1 MEGESL
7 GSKLH
12 TKIEIKPPGQEP
24 ASPSSSSSVLHNPET
39 DNQVEGK
46 LPFFK
51 SRYRQR
57 ASDTWLIS
65 LLVILHLM
73 AFITTT
79 LVNYFSIPSVF
90 FQPLSENPLLG
101 PSASTLD
108 KVGALRRAFLAQ
120 NPLNWRFF
128 LCPWLHAGLI
138 HFAFNISCTIFI
150 GIHLERDYGP
160 LRTGVIYLL
169 SAFSGSLICSLFV
182 RNNPVVTSSGALFGL
197 LGTMLSGLIRN
208 WKVYSS
214 KCAALAA
221 LFTVMVLNFLLG
233 LLPYIDNF
241 ANIGAFISGLLLGF
255 VLLLTPQV
263 RQMSKNKAGLFEYGG
278 NRAKSTIKLKQ
289 KLEVDRLVLR
299 SISLVL
305 FVILLSGCLVAVF
318 LGIDANH
325 YCGWCRFIDCIPY
338 KRWSCNDGPKTCE
351 IMKNNS
357 EMTLTC
363 LYNGNTRVFP
373 FTNVS
378 QDRMNDL
385 CAMIC

>member
-1 MEGESL
+1 MEGEASVN
-7 GSKLH
+7 KLH
-12 TKIEIKPPGQEP
+12 TQIEIKPQGQEP
-24 ASPSSSSSVLHNPET
+24 PPPSSSVV
-39 DNQVEGK
+39 DNSEMDIQPEGK

-65 LLVILHLM
+65 LLVILHLV

-79 LVNYFSIPSVF
+79 LFNYFSTGSVF

-108 KVGALRRAFLAQ
+108 KVGALRRAFLVQ
-120 NPLNWRFF
+120 NHLNWRFF
-128 LCPWLHAGLI
+128 VCPWLHAGII
-138 HFAFNISCTIFI
+138 HFSINISCMIFI

-160 LRTGVIYLL
+160 LRIGVIYLL
-169 SAFSGSLICSLFV
+169 SAFFGSLVCSLFV
-182 RNNPVVTSSGALFGL
+182 RNNPVVASSGALFGL

-214 KCAALAA
+214 KGAALAA
-221 LFTVMVLNFLLG
+221 LFTVLATNFLLG

-255 VLLLTPQV
+255 VLLLTPQI
-263 RQMSKNKAGLFEYGG
+263 RQMSKNKAGLFECGVKH
-278 NRAKSTIKLKQ
+278 AKSTVKLKQ
-289 KLEVDRLVLR
+289 KLALDRPILR
-299 SISLVL
+299 SISLML
-305 FVILLSGCLVAVF
+305 FVILLSGCLVALF
-318 LGIDANH
+318 LGIDINH

-338 KRWSCNDGPKTCE
+338 KRWSCNDGPNTCE
-351 IMKNNS
+351 IMKSNS

-373 FTNVS
+373 FTNLS
-378 QDRMNDL
+378 QARINDL